1 MDSCGQ
7 SLTPDAVWAHLY
19 CDPNPP
25 SGDFKSL
32 KSKFAVRVFSCCSA
46 LLLMLATRPALGQ
59 STAYRVT
66 GLTSDRPGA
75 NHQSTTLLNPWGV
88 AFLPG
93 GNFFIAENASGRVD
107 FYDADG
113 NLVGGVTIPAPPG
126 STDAFSQPTGIVAIP
141 EADFAPQSNNFQF
154 LVAAD
159 NGTIWGFTTANGVPE
174 VATKFVDNSG
184 VARYTGLAV
193 LRPDCC
199 GAFLAVANF
208 RQGSVDTFSR
218 LGDPLSLS
226 PLVANPFVD
235 PNLPPGFS
243 PFNIQVI
250 GNQVFVTYA
259 QREIGIVPVSAA
271 GAGLV
276 NVFDLTGN
284 FVRRFVSPGDAAIAP
299 WGITKASAN
308 FGPFSN
314 DILIANGA
322 GDGSVN
328 AYDPTSGNFCGQL
341 SDGGNPLS
349 FAGMRGLAF
358 RADGIGDPNTL
369 YDVDGGAQD
378 AAPSGVFGTITTG
391 RASFIAVNQFINSG
405 RGFFLPD
412 DQITVTATIVTA
424 SGTPTGTVTFVDT
437 CCSLNPTLVQT
448 TLGTANV
455 VDGVASITS
464 TFTSGD
470 HEITVSYSGDTN
482 FVPTHKSASFSVS
495 FVTATQLVAPSSST
509 SGTPVVLRANVTTTA
524 AVQPTLIPGQVS
536 FLDGSVSLGSASVN
550 GGVAQLFLNS
560 LAPGVHTIVASY
572 PIGSSGRTLFL
583 ASQSAPSTLTV
594 GNPVPGI
601 TSLAPFSAK
610 QNSGAFTLT
619 VHGFGFVNGAAM
631 TFNGTP
637 RPTSFV
643 SDTQITASI
652 TASDLAASG
661 TATIAVANPSPGGG
675 NSGMAMFAI
684 DTSTAT
690 SVALDTGTLSV
701 AAGQSVTVGAQP
713 SGFTGAIAVTCLNAP
728 AGVTCAFDQASN
740 SLKIQ
745 TATTTPTGAHVI
757 TVAFTAQALAGNMN
771 TPSLFAMTAGVLG
784 LPLASF
790 VGEIRRRRKMKTKY
804 LIVPIMALLLL
815 LIAGC
820 GGYGGSGG
828 MQANPTPQTQAGQ
841 ASASLTLTVQ

>member
-1 MDSCGQ
+1 MGTYGE
-7 SLTPDAVWAHLY
+7 SLTPDGVRAHLY
-19 CDPNPP
+19 CNPNPP

-32 KSKFAVRVFSCCSA
+32 KSKLAVSVFSCCSV
-46 LLLMLATRPALGQ
+46 LLLTLATRPALGQ
-59 STAYRVT
+59 TTAYRVT
-66 GLTSDRPGA
+66 SLTSDRPGE
-75 NHQSTTLLNPWGV
+75 NHQSTNLLNPWGI

-93 GNFFIAENASGRVD
+93 GNFFVAENASGRVD
-107 FYDADG
+107 SYDADG
-113 NLVGGVTIPAPPG
+113 NFVAGVAIPAPPG

-141 EADFAPQSNNFQF
+141 EADFAPQSGNFQF

-208 RQGSVDTFSR
+208 RQGTVDTFTR

-226 PLVANPFVD
+226 PLVANPFID

-259 QREIGIVPVSAA
+259 QREIGIVPVPAA

-276 NVFDLTGN
+276 NIFDLTGN
-284 FVRRFVSPGDAAIAP
+284 FVRRFASPGDVTTAP
-299 WGITKASAN
+299 WGITKASAS

-314 DILIANGA
+314 DIIIANGA

-328 AYDPTSGNFCGQL
+328 AFDPTSGNFLGQL
-341 SDGGNPLS
+341 SDGANPLS
-349 FAGMRGLAF
+349 FVEMRGLAF
-358 RADGIGDPNTL
+358 RADGVGDPNAL
-369 YDVDGGAQD
+369 YDVDGAAQD
-378 AAPSGVFGTITTG
+378 AAPSGVFGTITSG
-391 RASFIAVNQFINSG
+391 SASFIAVNQFINSG

-412 DQITVTATIVTA
+412 DQITVTATIVAA

-464 TFTSGD
+464 TFASGE

-482 FVPTHKSASFSVS
+482 FVPGRKSASFSVS
-495 FVTATQLVAPSSST
+495 FVTSTALTLPSSAT
-509 SGTPVVLRANVTTTA
+509 SGTPVVLRANVTTTS

-536 FLDGSVSLGSASVN
+536 FLDGSTSLGTAPVN
-550 GGVAQLFLNS
+550 GGVAQLILNS

-572 PIGSSGRTLFL
+572 PIASSGTTFFL
-583 ASQSAPSTLTV
+583 ASQSAPSTVTV
-594 GNPVPGI
+594 GNPIPGI

-610 QNSGAFTLT
+610 QNSSAFTLT
-619 VHGFGFVNGAAM
+619 VHGFGFVNGATV
-631 TFNGTP
+631 TFNGAP

-643 SDTQITASI
+643 SDTQLTASI
-652 TASDLAASG
+652 TASNLAASG
-661 TATIAVANPSPGGG
+661 TATIVVSNPSPGGG

-684 DTSTAT
+684 DTATTTSVTFDTAT
-690 SVALDTGTLSV
+690 LTV

-713 SGFTGAIAVTCLNAP
+713 RGFTGAIAITCLNAP

-745 TATTTPTGAHVI
+745 TATTTPTGVHVI
-757 TVAFTAQALAGNMN
+757 TVAFTAQALAGNLN
-771 TPSLFAMTAGVLG
+771 TPSLFAMAAGVLG

-790 VGEIRRRRKMKTKY
+790 TGEIRRRRRMKTKY
-804 LIVPIMALLLL
+804 LLIPIVGLLL

-820 GGYGGSGG
+820 GGYGASGG
-828 MQANPTPQTQAGQ
+828 MQTNPAPQTQAGQ